1 MYKELTC
8 DCPFNRTW
16 FCLPPG
22 QDSRGNYTTLN
33 PIYAKQF
40 WMPDI
45 FIGKYMHIFPYELK
59 SILFGMYVT
68 V

>member
-1 MYKELTC
+1 LE
-8 DCPFNRTW
+8 
-16 FCLPPG
+16 

-45 FIGKYMHIFPYELK
+45 FIGKMWSEQAL
-59 SILFGMYVT
+59 VWE
-68 V
+68 